1 MGTLTVRKN
10 FVFDKELVDSVV
22 VVLKDKDKNFTKL
35 LTDYF
40 KAITKNPDLIDEIEN
55 KAKERRGSFIG
66 VLDGKIGAMD
76 FKEMKRVRNE
86 DIS

>member
-10 FVFDKELVDSVV
+10 FVFDKELVDNVV
-22 VVLKDKDKNFTKL
+22 VILKERDKNFTKL

-55 KAKERRGSFIG
+55 KAKERSGSFIG

>member
-10 FVFDKELVDSVV
+10 FIFDKELVDNVV

-55 KAKERRGSFIG
+55 KAKERSGSFIG

>member
-10 FVFDKELVDSVV
+10 FVFDKELVDNVV
-22 VVLKDKDKNFTKL
+22 VILKERDKNFTKL